1 MASAGTRLF
10 WKQTQ
15 TDFGQINIHYWAP
28 TTRACSLT
36 SSSLCSHNFPWEGRN
51 HVPDNGPNLAAGPS
65 TWRSAHPH
73 TPVPSFFILFS
84 MPCTLLA
91 YLIRLEHGAK
101 QPPAMLQQFQR
112 KPQIAWKSAWA
123 GACQVP
129 EWHSHVPGSWAAL
142 LQVGGKER
150 QHTGFAFPG
159 FCLCFVSACLE
170 KKQSRS
176 SIRYSLIN

>member
-1 MASAGTRLF
+1 MASTGTRLF

-36 SSSLCSHNFPWEGRN
+36 SSSLCSHDFPWEGRN

-84 MPCTLLA
+84 TPCTLLA
-91 YLIRLEHGAK
+91 YLIRPEHGAK

-129 EWHSHVPGSWAAL
+129 EWHSHVPGPEQLCCRSEGRKGNARVLLSLAFVCVLFQLAL
-142 LQVGGKER
+142 RRSRVDLQLDI
-150 QHTGFAFPG
+150 P
-159 FCLCFVSACLE
+159 
-170 KKQSRS
+170 
-176 SIRYSLIN
+176 